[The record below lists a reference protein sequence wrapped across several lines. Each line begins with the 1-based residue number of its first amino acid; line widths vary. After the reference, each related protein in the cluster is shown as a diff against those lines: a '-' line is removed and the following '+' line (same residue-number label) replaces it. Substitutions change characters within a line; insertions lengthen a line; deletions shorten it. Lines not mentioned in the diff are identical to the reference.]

1 MQDFHS
7 QASVA
12 VRRHPARAALGL
24 AAGAGAGKFFK
35 RRDAKTRAHV
45 GRQAVHGRH
54 EATLVDTATLKAA
67 MQHVTSRLPG
77 RLNLFQAAMLEWR
90 DQHPYNAVHAA
101 RVTRAFDRA
110 ALAAV
115 IDAEL
120 LESGLTGFVLDRARG
135 RYAWLGGAPSAT
147 IEVVEIDEAGWEGAI
162 AQAFERH
169 LNLPFAREGAVDPF
183 RFFAVP
189 DRDGFFLGLAYDHFI
204 AGGDAIVALLEAIA
218 ARYLGVRDRATPLHR
233 YPPTHARLFARHP
246 LAFLRGFARF
256 PALAASCR
264 RTIRPRYRD
273 IGDGYNGFLLFT
285 LDAHD
290 YHALRGA
297 AKKWG
302 VTLNDALMALLLIAQ
317 DAAMPGRDRRKRR
330 HELAVAS
337 IINLRSA
344 HGDDAHDTFGQYL
357 GSFRVSHPVPPGI
370 ALANIAADVHRATH
384 RVKRERLY
392 LATLFAM
399 AVDRQLGRLQTAKQR
414 MGIYAKNYPVGAGVS
429 SFGVDSLWRDA
440 ASKPPL
446 YVRGVPTGPL
456 TPLVAAVTTCG
467 ERMCIGLSFRT
478 TAIAREDANAL
489 GRDLVSRIRTLAHES
504 ST

>member
-1 MQDFHS
+1 
-7 QASVA
+7 V
-12 VRRHPARAALGL
+12 P
-24 AAGAGAGKFFK
+24 
-35 RRDAKTRAHV
+35 
-45 GRQAVHGRH
+45 
-54 EATLVDTATLKAA
+54 
-67 MQHVTSRLPG
+67 SRLPG

-101 RVTRAFDRA
+101 RVTRALDRA
-110 ALAAV
+110 ALAAA

-120 LESGLTGFVLDRARG
+120 VESGLTGLVLDRARG
-135 RYAWLGGAPSAT
+135 RYAWRGGAPSAPLD
-147 IEVVEIDEAGWEGAI
+147 VVEAADGWERAI
-162 AQAFERH
+162 AQAIERH
-169 LNLPFAREGAVDPF
+169 LNLPFTREGAIDPF

-189 DRDGFFLGLAYDHFI
+189 DGDGFFLALAYDHFI
-204 AGGDAIVALLEAIA
+204 AGGDSIVALLEAIA
-218 ARYLGVRDRATPLHR
+218 ARYLGARDHATLLRR

-246 LAFLRGFARF
+246 LAFLRGFASF

-285 LDAHD
+285 LDPHD

-302 VTLNDALMALLLIAQ
+302 VTVNDALMALLLVAQ
-317 DAAMPGRDRRKRR
+317 DAAMPARDPRKRR

-337 IINLRSA
+337 IVNLRSA

-357 GSFRVSHPVPPGI
+357 GSFRVSHPVPRNS
-370 ALANIAADVHRATH
+370 ALSAIAADVHRATD
-384 RVKRERLY
+384 RVKHERLY

-399 AVDRQLGRLQTAKQR
+399 AVDRQLGRLQSPKQR

-429 SFGVDSLWRDA
+429 SLDVDSLWRDA
-440 ASKPPL
+440 TSKPPL

-456 TPLVAAVTTCG
+456 SPLVAAVTTCAG
-467 ERMCIGLSFRT
+467 RMCIGLSFRP
-478 TAIAREDANAL
+478 TAISREDANAL

-504 ST
+504 SN